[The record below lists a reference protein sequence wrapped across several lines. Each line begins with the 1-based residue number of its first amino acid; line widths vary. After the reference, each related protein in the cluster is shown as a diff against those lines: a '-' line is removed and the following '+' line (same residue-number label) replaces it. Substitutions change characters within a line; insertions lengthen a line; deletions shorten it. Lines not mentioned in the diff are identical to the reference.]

1 MVRRPEGGG
10 ILASMIPITNF
21 RDHWQPQT
29 NTFGIEIRL
38 ENGQTENVAVPTA
51 EAFIAILSILNG
63 PSPAV
68 APGNIIVCQR

>member
-1 MVRRPEGGG
+1 
-10 ILASMIPITNF
+10 MIPITNF

-38 ENGQTENVAVPTA
+38 ENGQTENVAVPTP

-68 APGNIIVCQR
+68 APGNIIVCQP